1 MVFSVWFQFFGQP
14 NIDMFLHVE
23 KLLEQNK
30 PYSVEDLFLKYGI
43 IVDIFI
49 VFYIFQISFF

>member
-1 MVFSVWFQFFGQP
+1 
-14 NIDMFLHVE
+14 MFLHVE